1 MAQEGAEA
9 IRFRDLISPVLSR
22 FPMVERPAYHVHFK
36 KKLAWT
42 LGVLVLYFALCNI
55 PLFGLGPE
63 SMDMFGRW
71 RAIFAGKRFS
81 LTALGIMPIVDASIV
96 LQLLVGA
103 KIIELDL
110 TTEEDRAFYQNLQK
124 LLVLVFSAL
133 MSVSYVVG
141 FYQPDITVAS
151 KLGVSP
157 QFISFLLFLQ
167 VFAGGMLIYFLDEVV
182 SKWGIGSGVSLFILA
197 GVSQAIV
204 TGLVNPEM
212 EAGYGGNPWAIG
224 VIPRLIQIIFM
235 PESIGLTGG
244 VYGMLTIDFLFA
256 SGIIALLTTIAVF
269 LAVVYLESTR
279 IEIPLAH
286 SLARGA
292 RGRFPIKLLY
302 ASVLPVILVR
312 ALQMGFQA
320 FGKFIAPHISTVTSS
335 ESVSGGIK
343 TVTYKY
349 TSFLGTYVQTIQTNL
364 TTNEVITNTMM
375 PQSGLMYILQPIY
388 SPYDWIPA
396 LMATPHEPWEI
407 ALRICV
413 DLFFMVVLGVVFALF
428 WINTTGMGAKDVA
441 EQIHRSGLQIPGFR
455 RTPAT
460 LERMLENYIPKITVM
475 GAAILGA
482 LCVLANMLGTVGNAT
497 GTGLLLAV
505 SIAYSLYQQIAS
517 EQVMEMYPA
526 LRRFLGSGA

>member
-1 MAQEGAEA
+1 MRAMPPEGAEA
-9 IRFRDLISPVLSR
+9 LRFRDLISPVLSR

-71 RAIFAGKRFS
+71 RAIFAGERFS

-124 LLVLVFSAL
+124 LLVLLFSAL
-133 MSVSYVVG
+133 ISLSYVVG
-141 FYQPDITVAS
+141 FYQPDPAVAS

-212 EAGYGGNPWAIG
+212 EESYGGYHWAIG
-224 VIPRLIQIIFM
+224 VIPRLFQIFFM
-235 PESIGLTGG
+235 PESVGLTGG
-244 VYGMLTIDFLFA
+244 EMLTLEFLFE

-312 ALQMGFQA
+312 ALQMSIQGI
-320 FGKFIAPHISTVTSS
+320 GKMLYAR
-335 ESVSGGIK
+335 GI
-343 TVTYKY
+343 TI
-349 TSFLGTYVQTIQTNL
+349 LGTYDEWGNA
-364 TTNEVITNTMM
+364 E
-375 PQSGLMYILQPIY
+375 SGIMYFLQPIY
-388 SPYDWIPA
+388 SPHDWIPA
-396 LMATPHEPWEI
+396 LVATPHEAWEI